1 MVNWVFGLRKNVRLA
16 WLFTPPLPTG
26 GVGIPSGMTS
36 NQFFQDMTIAVSKVM
51 NETAIELLFPCGTAI
66 QNARTTA
73 LNNLGGFG
81 QMSAEGLHL
90 NDGIACQIETYVMVE
105 KICNIMGIAKSI
117 VGNDIAVDENF
128 LAQNNVIEVNG
139 GAVGSNAENRLIAQK
154 SAIMAIKKPFE
165 VTNIN
170 F

>member
-26 GVGIPSGMTS
+26 GIGMPSGMTS
-36 NQFFQDMTIAVSKVM
+36 NQFFQDMTVAVENVM

-73 LNNLGGFG
+73 LNNLGVFG
-81 QMSAEGLHL
+81 QMSYDGLHL
-90 NDGIACQIETYVMVE
+90 NDGIACQIATYAIVE
-105 KICNIMGIAKSI
+105 KICKIMGISRSI
-117 VGNDIAVDENF
+117 VGNNITVDENF
-128 LAQNNVIEVNG
+128 LVQNDIKEINE
-139 GAVGSNAENRLIAQK
+139 GAVGSTAENRLIAQK
-154 SAIMAIKKPFE
+154 AAIMAIKKPFE
-165 VTNIN
+165 ITNIN